1 MQLINLLLQTNSM
14 LKEELKKLLFT
25 EPYLTYL
32 KNPLG
37 LTSREIMR
45 IAKNFD
51 FYDIM
56 NRVSSIS
63 VIFKNS
69 DKIKD
74 LSESIGGYL
83 YSSSGRGRAG
93 GESSFSYEYG
103 GKRIY
108 YLTGDGSGRI
118 IHEMLDMDSRN
129 GKAVL
134 NSAHLLKKLVLE
146 PDSKFNVKTL
156 INYKSEYQLHIP
168 KLAKNNLIIIEEDGN
183 VVPTDK
189 GRFIFSQDVIE
200 RFKRLKAEKFR
211 IDLFK

>member
-1 MQLINLLLQTNSM
+1 MQLINLLLQTNSI
-14 LKEELKKLLFT
+14 LKEGLKKILFT

-51 FYDIM
+51 FYVGDIV
-56 NRVSSIS
+56 NRGIS
-63 VIFKNS
+63 EIFQNS

-74 LSESIGGYL
+74 LSESIGGYF
-83 YSSSGRGRAG
+83 YSSSRRGRAG

-118 IHEMLDMDSRN
+118 IHEMLDMDPRN
-129 GKAVL
+129 GKAVF
-134 NSAHLLKKLVLE
+134 NSAHFLKKLVLE

-200 RFKRLKAEKFR
+200 RFKRLEAEEFR